1 MNIRKSVVSAA
12 IALSAA
18 GGLVAC
24 STPGTVQMDGSRS
37 ELYDSV
43 QGIAADSSLVAV
55 VEVKSQEV
63 LKPASDK
70 DTAYTLSTVSVIST
84 FSPTGLA
91 REIPNGVNPS
101 GMTAGSQI
109 IVRQMGTSEMDT
121 PARILNA
128 GEKYLLFLTPSML
141 EGKAGSQ
148 FYVTGGSAGVYAAP
162 SDVTSRADDAAFTHG
177 PFEEGDTLPDTLT
190 AKELSE

>member
-1 MNIRKSVVSAA
+1 MNIRKSA
-12 IALSAA
+12 ISVAIVLSVA

-55 VEVKSQEV
+55 VEVRSQEV

-70 DTAYTLSTVSVIST
+70 DIPYTLSTVSLIST

-91 REIPNGVNPS
+91 RELPNGVNATQ
-101 GMTAGSQI
+101 MTAGSEI

-121 PARILNA
+121 PAPILKA
-128 GEKYLLFLTPSML
+128 GEEYLLFLTPSML
-141 EGKAGSQ
+141 EGEAGSQ
-148 FYVTGGSAGVYAAP
+148 FYVTGGSAGVYDAP
-162 SDVTSRADDAAFTHG
+162 SDVASRADDAAFTHG

-190 AKELSE
+190 VKEISQ